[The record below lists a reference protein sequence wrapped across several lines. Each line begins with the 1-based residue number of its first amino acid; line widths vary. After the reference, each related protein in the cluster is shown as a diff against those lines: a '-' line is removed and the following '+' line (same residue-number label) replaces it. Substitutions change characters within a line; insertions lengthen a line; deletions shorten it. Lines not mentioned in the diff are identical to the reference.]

1 MISKLQ
7 YITQDIEGASHVQ
20 LVEEA
25 CKAGVDWIQLRL
37 KNKSYEDWK
46 SIAEEALAICK
57 KYNAKLIINDNVAL
71 VKEIGANGVHVGKQ
85 DMPVSKAREIL
96 GDDFIIGGTAN
107 TFEDIELHAKSGAD
121 YIGLGPF
128 RFTTTKDKLS
138 PVLGL
143 EGYQA
148 IVDKC
153 KQENITTPIIAIG
166 GITDTDVEDINA
178 TGVYGIAVASAIT
191 HAENKKE
198 IVQRFMKHLEYDT
211 LKIK

>member
-7 YITQDIEGASHVQ
+7 YITQDVENVSHVQ
-20 LVEEA
+20 LIEDA
-25 CKAGVDWIQLRL
+25 CKAGVDWVQLRL
-37 KNKSYEDWK
+37 KDKSYEDWK
-46 SIAEEALAICK
+46 TIAEEALAICK
-57 KYNAKLIINDNVAL
+57 KYNAKLVINDNVAL
-71 VKEIGANGVHVGKQ
+71 VKEIGADGVHVGRQ

-96 GDDFIIGGTAN
+96 GLDFIIGGTAN
-107 TFEDIELHAKSGAD
+107 TFEDVKLHVKSSAD
-121 YIGLGPF
+121 YVGLGPF

-138 PVLGL
+138 PILGL

-153 KQENITTPIIAIG
+153 KQENITVPIIAIG
-166 GITDTDVEDINA
+166 GITEADVEA
-178 TGVYGIAVASAIT
+178 LSTTGIYGVAVASAIT

-198 IVQRFMKHLEYDT
+198 MVQRFIRHLKYDT